1 MSATWGKPLNYVLVV
16 SRLKCFKWIAADTL
30 WSFTV
35 ATLKSRSAVLC
46 CCLGLWPCED
56 FARSLQG
63 SHWENR
69 RELPELLGILYHG
82 KSRIFFEFP
91 INSCHSC
98 WLNLMVKHLNLHYVF
113 LFSYYVIIHI
123 SYSIL
128 LANLGWWSHLIF
140 QPDWNHESATFSWT
154 ILFFAGISIEVCR
167 HQDVVSSDL
176 ESVVLRDAVMSRAQ
190 LPRFWRP

>member
-1 MSATWGKPLNYVLVV
+1 MDSCWHIVVLHRCNSKIKECRFVLLFG
-16 SRLKCFKWIAADTL
+16 SLTLRRLRKISSGLTL
-30 WSFTV
+30 R
-35 ATLKSRSAVLC
+35 KSTGTSGTSGVFYTMGNPA
-46 CCLGLWPCED
+46 
-56 FARSLQG
+56 
-63 SHWENR
+63 
-69 RELPELLGILYHG
+69 
-82 KSRIFFEFP
+82 FFEFP

-154 ILFFAGISIEVCR
+154 ILFFVGISIEVCR